1 MKRKTPQGADGNLNK
16 EHWLSTWQLMRVLHV
31 IEQNERAS
39 FINTSQWKFKVK
51 TSQQFKA
58 RENANWFWF
67 ESDWLKKSARFL
79 ARSQPIRTRVN
90 TSRSRWVLIGFCFEC
105 EWSSKKRTSSRDQ
118 SRSKLRPKQS
128 ELLST
133 LIWTVLPLKIVDRNP
148 EFHFNITTLCDWSWK
163 LAPFSQPMRCIF
175 LSTGVFSWPN
185 MELVNRRS
193 HLKEYFSIYWRTTCS
208 KHSVQNKI

>member
-1 MKRKTPQGADGNLNK
+1 
-16 EHWLSTWQLMRVLHV
+16 MR
-31 IEQNERAS
+31 IQNEHKPTAHCAGKRQLV
-39 FINTSQWKFKVK
+39 IVWIRLVEK
-51 TSQQFKA
+51 
-58 RENANWFWF
+58 E
-67 ESDWLKKSARFL
+67 SARFL
-79 ARSQPIRTRVN
+79 ARSQPTRTKVN
-90 TSRSRWVLIGFCFEC
+90 TFKYQEPMSTQIKTSQVLSASNGLSNQVNIGFSFEC

-133 LIWTVLPLKIVDRNP
+133 LIWTVHPLKIVDRNP

-208 KHSVQNKI
+208 KHSVQSKI

>member
-1 MKRKTPQGADGNLNK
+1 
-16 EHWLSTWQLMRVLHV
+16 MR
-31 IEQNERAS
+31 IQNEHKPTAHCAGKRQLV
-39 FINTSQWKFKVK
+39 IVWIRLVEK
-51 TSQQFKA
+51 
-58 RENANWFWF
+58 E
-67 ESDWLKKSARFL
+67 SARFL
-79 ARSQPIRTRVN
+79 ARSQPTRTKVN
-90 TSRSRWVLIGFCFEC
+90 TFKYQEPMSTQIKTSQVLSASNGLSNQVNIGFSFEC

-175 LSTGVFSWPN
+175 FLPAFSHDQIWN
-185 MELVNRRS
+185 
-193 HLKEYFSIYWRTTCS
+193 
-208 KHSVQNKI
+208 